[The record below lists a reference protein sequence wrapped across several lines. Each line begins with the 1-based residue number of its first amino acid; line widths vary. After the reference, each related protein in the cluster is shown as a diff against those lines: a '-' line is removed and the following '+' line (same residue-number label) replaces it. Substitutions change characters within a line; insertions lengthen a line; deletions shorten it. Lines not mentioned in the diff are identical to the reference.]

1 MQDPIRR
8 AFIALDRFLAECGE
22 YQYDAIA
29 AWARLQEAV
38 EASQAARS
46 VAAIDVPH
54 GRFVDADYALL
65 HSATVELLLW
75 AHRNCTQGYGD
86 TPESCSA
93 RTQLLIRRYE
103 QSWTW
108 PIPGPDRK
116 GESC

>member
-1 MQDPIRR
+1 MQIPIRW
-8 AFIALDRFLAECGE
+8 ALIALNRYLTEYE
-22 YQYDAIA
+22 SYQYDAVA
-29 AWARLQEAV
+29 GWARLQAALEGA
-38 EASQAARS
+38 QTARS
-46 VAAIDVPH
+46 VGEIDVPH

-75 AHRNCTQGYGD
+75 AHRNCAQGFGD
-86 TPESCSA
+86 APEACSA

-108 PIPGPDRK
+108 PIPGPDRT